1 MIKKQFCAILL
12 LLLPF
17 FLVIFAPQA
26 AKGAANGLVLWF
38 NQVLPVLFPF
48 SFILQLIIASDAL
61 SVVSPLPAPVIG
73 KLFHLSA
80 PCGFCILSGF
90 LCGFPMGAMTAS
102 QALEHKMI
110 SREEA
115 QLLAGICNHA
125 SPMFFTGYTL
135 NQTLPEHPL
144 KPFLLLIFYISPLLW
159 LWIRCLFRHHFHPS
173 LSTKPITAA
182 FENKRQIF
190 PTRILLLNSAEL
202 MLKIGV
208 CMMFFSIFQEIIRSL
223 PFISPSSAA
232 VLSLFL
238 EITSGS
244 AAISRL
250 PWTEFQKTIFIMG
263 GTAFGG
269 LCIAFQ
275 SYTVLKSKTLSFVQ
289 YLADK
294 SAVGIITAAL
304 VWILYQIMGR

>member
-1 MIKKQFCAILL
+1 MKKQLSAILL
-12 LLLPF
+12 LSLPVFLL
-17 FLVIFAPQA
+17 IFAPQA
-26 AKGAANGLVLWF
+26 AKGAAHGLILWF

-61 SVVSPLPAPVIG
+61 FIISPWTAPVIR
-73 KLFHLSA
+73 KLFRLSA

-90 LCGFPMGAMTAS
+90 LCGFPMGAMTTS
-102 QALEHKMI
+102 QAYENKII
-110 SREEA
+110 SCDEA

-125 SPMFFTGYTL
+125 SPMFFGGYIL
-135 NQTLPEHPL
+135 GQTLQNHPL
-144 KPFLLLIFYISPLLW
+144 RLYLLLIFYISPLLW
-159 LWIRCLFRHHFHPS
+159 LWIRCFFRYYLHPS
-173 LSTKPITAA
+173 LSTPDVSAA
-182 FENKRQIF
+182 FL
-190 PTRILLLNSAEL
+190 PTHKAFDTRLLLLNSAEL

-208 CMMFFSIFQEIIRSL
+208 CMMFFSIFQEIIQSL
-223 PFISPSSAA
+223 PFISPSAA
-232 VLSLFL
+232 AILALFL

-250 PWTEFQKTIFIMG
+250 PWTEFTKTLFIMG

-275 SYTVLKSKTLSFVQ
+275 SYTVMKAKNLSFTQ

-304 VWILYQIMGR
+304 VWILYQIV